1 MPNTFTVHLAEN
13 YPTDGM
19 TDLEFAK
26 ECLRDFLSGEEP
38 LSVVDQHGIVG
49 AFYLRDLL

>member
-1 MPNTFTVHLAEN
+1 MPNTFTVHLAED
-13 YPTDGM
+13 YPYDG

-49 AFYLRDLL
+49 VFYLRDLL